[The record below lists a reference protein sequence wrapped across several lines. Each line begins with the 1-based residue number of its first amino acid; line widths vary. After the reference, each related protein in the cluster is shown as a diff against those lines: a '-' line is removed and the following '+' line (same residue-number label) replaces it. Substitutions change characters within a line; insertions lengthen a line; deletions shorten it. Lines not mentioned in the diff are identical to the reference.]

1 MKLIELNQIDNGVTA
16 VISVNPELIAM
27 IQDLDEGSL
36 VTFAG
41 GATVTVTENTA
52 MIQEIISIM

>member
-52 MIQEIISIM
+52 MIQEIVSIL

>member
-16 VISVNPELIAM
+16 VISINPELIAV

-41 GATVTVTENTA
+41 GAAVTVTENTA
-52 MIQEIISIM
+52 MIQEIISIL

>member
-1 MKLIELNQIDNGVTA
+1 MKLIELNQIDNEVTA

>member
-1 MKLIELNQIDNGVTA
+1 

-52 MIQEIISIM
+52 MIQEIVSIL

>member
-1 MKLIELNQIDNGVTA
+1 MKLIELNQIDNGATA

-52 MIQEIISIM
+52 MIQEIISIL

>member
-16 VISVNPELIAM
+16 VISINPELIAV

-52 MIQEIISIM
+52 MIQEIISIL

>member
-52 MIQEIISIM
+52 MIQEIISIL